1 MSTFREIVYMVLD
14 HSKLSNDDS
23 YIEPEHVLY
32 IVSKLRAYLL
42 SSKYQ
47 KIAAQISNSNF
58 QTIDLTLEPFENVCG
73 CDNSGM
79 WIMRSIEE
87 IPNVLLLN
95 NYEGLTVI
103 NPSVS
108 FGCSSNF
115 NFVNPTR
122 FNAVGYNKW
131 LKNQQYATIGPDN
144 HLYIKSADSN
154 VMELEM
160 LQISAVFEDAEKAAK
175 LIANNNQYDECLNED
190 SICDVMDAKFPLEEG
205 LITLLIDNASQFIYQ
220 MSMKSRD
227 VKNSSNDEL
236 GNIINYLNTL
246 LKEKYKNNSQKV
258 QDD

>member
-23 YIEPEHVLY
+23 YVEPEHVLY

-47 KIAAQISNSNF
+47 KTAAQISNSNF
-58 QTIDLTLEPFENVCG
+58 QTIDLTLEPSEDVCG
-73 CDNSGM
+73 CDSGGM
-79 WIMRSIEE
+79 WIMRSVEE
-87 IPNVLLLN
+87 IPNILLLN
-95 NYEGLTVI
+95 NYEGLTVV
-103 NPSVS
+103 NPSTS
-108 FGCSSNF
+108 FGCASNF
-115 NFVNPTR
+115 NLINPTR

-144 HLYIKSADSN
+144 HLYVKSSDSN
-154 VMELEM
+154 ITELET

-175 LIANNNQYDECLNED
+175 IIANANQLNECPNED
-190 SICDVMDAKFPLEEG
+190 IACDVMDTKFPLEEG

-227 VKNSSNDEL
+227 IKNSSNDEL